1 MVDARL
7 QAARPANLRLQ
18 AMLSL
23 TKTRKFGGRFWQVRV
38 SLASTHGTFS
48 RYTIHNSHGAHK
60 ITSLSTRHKMPTP
73 LTSNHC
79 PWAAVDWSAFTRNSM
94 PSFFCSSPFAA

>member
-1 MVDARL
+1 MLDA
-7 QAARPANLRLQ
+7 RLQ
-18 AMLSL
+18 AMLSP

-48 RYTIHNSHGAHK
+48 RSLHNPQFSRRTQNHFALHTATK
-60 ITSLSTRHKMPTP
+60 CQHHSQ
-73 LTSNHC
+73 SNHC